1 MIGSS
6 ATHHLLRRALIV
18 TASILLAAP
27 LASSADSLDQA
38 MDACAQAFVAAS
50 LPKQQPVVVEKLNT
64 AYRTVDARSRTF
76 HISLTATGRTSGR
89 QFAKGTCVV
98 NRSGEVVALNGK
110 RLPQSAA
117 SAIAATEV
125 TAAR

>member
-6 ATHHLLRRALIV
+6 ATRHLLRRALIV
-18 TASILLAAP
+18 TASSLLAAP
-27 LASSADSLDQA
+27 LASADSLDQA

-64 AYRTVDARSRTF
+64 AYRAVDARSRTF